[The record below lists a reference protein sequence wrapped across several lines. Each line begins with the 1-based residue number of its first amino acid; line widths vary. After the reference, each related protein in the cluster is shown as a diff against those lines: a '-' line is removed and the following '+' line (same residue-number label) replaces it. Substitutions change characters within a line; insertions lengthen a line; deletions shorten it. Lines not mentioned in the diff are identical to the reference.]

1 MAPMNRSLLAL
12 CALLPLGTAAQL
24 VVTNTQTPAQL
35 VQNVLLGGGVTASN
49 FTFNGLPANTINP
62 QAGEFDGTS
71 SNVGLAAGMIM
82 GSGDVTFAI
91 GPNNVGSGSA
101 GGGNWGFND
110 PDLDQ
115 LSGVATHDAAILEFD
130 FIPTGDSLKFN
141 YVFGSEEY
149 DEYVCGTVNDVFGF
163 FLSGP
168 GITGPFTNN
177 AINIALV
184 PGTQVPVSINTVN
197 NGTVGTNG
205 TASNCAALDPN
216 WMNNNIYYSSNANG
230 TTVQY
235 DGMTVVLTARAEVVC
250 GQTYHIKIAIA
261 DGGDTAFDSGVFLEA
276 GSFVSTGQVVP
287 DLVSGVLVNDST
299 MLEGCGLV
307 DFTFY
312 RMGDSSA
319 TDTVNLAIL
328 GTATPGVDYSPPFPN
343 QLIFYPGDTAITF
356 LLTIPQDA
364 DGLESIIIQIQ
375 QLIQCAGIQI
385 QTEFHFYI
393 DSPPP
398 LAVQASNIQSD
409 CNLTELLAPVVT
421 GGSGNY
427 QYSWSTGETTPTISV
442 SPGVTTTYTFTV
454 SDTCSIVPATVD
466 ITVDVPVYA
475 PMVLTLTPDTAIPCL
490 GDADLSVLNVAGGD
504 GNFSYEWT
512 TGTTVV
518 GSTATVNVN
527 AGPPTYYVA
536 TVTDGCGSIA
546 QDSVL
551 TSTAPLPP
559 IEIVTNG
566 DPTVICVGDTTTISI
581 ASVTGGNGVYTYI
594 WEDANGTVI
603 ATGTSTDVPV
613 PTDAVYTFTASD
625 QCGYTGSAVVAT
637 YIPHPDPLLIDLT
650 EDQVICY
657 GDSLLLSAQITGGS
671 GIYRI
676 EWPLLAHTDP
686 EVMVTPLSATTYVV
700 NVYEEC
706 GLFNS
711 AQVEIEVE
719 PTLADIVVTNEG
731 IDDWQFDAAT
741 YPEPLYYFW
750 NLGDGTKASTQ
761 QVSHSYADME
771 DHWVHLEIVTANG
784 CRATDSVYI
793 IPPAQIHFPNAFTP
807 DGDGINEVFGP
818 VSHMVSTYEM
828 TIFDRWGEQIFAS
841 SDEEPVWDGKV
852 NGNMAPTGVY
862 VYKYKAEGHYMPPQ
876 EGYGHVTLIRGT
888 IQEN

>member
-1 MAPMNRSLLAL
+1 MAPMNRFLLAL

-49 FTFNGLPANTINP
+49 FTFNGLPANTVHP

-91 GPNNVGSGSA
+91 GPNNIGSGSA
-101 GGGNWGFND
+101 GGGNFGFND

-115 LSGVATHDAAILEFD
+115 LSGVPTHDAAILEFD

-205 TASNCAALDPN
+205 IASNCAALDPN

-276 GSFVSTGQVVP
+276 GSFVSTGQVIP

-328 GTATPGVDYSPPFPN
+328 GTATPGVDYSPPFPS
-343 QLIFYPGDTAITF
+343 QLIYYPGDTAITF

-398 LAVQASNIQSD
+398 LDVQASNIQSD
-409 CNLTELLAPVVT
+409 CNLTELLAPVVS

-512 TGTTVV
+512 TGTTVI
-518 GSTATVNVN
+518 GSTATVNVD

-551 TSTAPLPP
+551 TTTAPLPP

-637 YIPHPDPLLIDLT
+637 YIPHPEPLLIDLT

-741 YPEPLYYFW
+741 YPEPIYYFW

-761 QVSHSYADME
+761 EVSHSYNDME